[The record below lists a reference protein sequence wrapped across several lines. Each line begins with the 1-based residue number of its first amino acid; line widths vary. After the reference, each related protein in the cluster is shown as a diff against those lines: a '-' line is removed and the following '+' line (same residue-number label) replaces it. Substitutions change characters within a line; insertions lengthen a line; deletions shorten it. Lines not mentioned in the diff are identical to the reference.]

1 MLARKEQK
9 DTVFSPGPGAYN
21 PDGKLRKQIPIS
33 LTSRNFMKSANA
45 GDPGPGERT
54 VRSVS
59 EPNRISILTELTNPC
74 RSIHPSKPQ
83 FRQLAMDNA
92 RERGRRQESSADAW
106 PT

>member
-45 GDPGPGERT
+45 GDPGPGERSK
-54 VRSVS
+54 RQRA
-59 EPNRISILTELTNPC
+59 NQIGILTKLTNPC
-74 RSIHPSKPQ
+74 RSVHPGKPQ
-83 FRQLAMDNA
+83 FRKLAMDHA